1 MGPLDPGRNS
11 MQFANRNV
19 SIACICVRFEPQI
32 IFWNLR
38 FVANNCFLQNQHFLV
53 CFRQS
58 GTIKL
63 TVWTV
68 GSYYDFGEK
77 TDCVGETLPKNSQRW
92 IFHFSSYLII
102 NWFLCKWWIKL
113 IEYRHAQPQSIS
125 EFPGNVSTDSIEH
138 LFPMIKIVFLSQ
150 ICIWT

>member
-1 MGPLDPGRNS
+1 MGPLDPRRDS
-11 MQFANRNV
+11 IQFASTNV
-19 SIACICVRFEPQI
+19 SIACICVRFEPKI
-32 IFWNLR
+32 MFCNLL
-38 FVANNCFLQNQHFLV
+38 CFCKQPFFLNQHFLV

-77 TDCVGETLPKNSQRW
+77 TDFVGETLPKNSQRW

-113 IEYRHAQPQSIS
+113 IEYRHAHPQSIS
-125 EFPGNVSTDSIEH
+125 EFPGNVSTDSIEN
-138 LFPMIKIVFLSQ
+138 LVPMIKIVFLSQ
-150 ICIWT
+150 IGIWT